1 MEVCESASSIRNI
14 ISLWMKDEGHTIVE
28 IRGSERRG
36 LGLPLDSC
44 YQYIPTNHLDRI
56 RDRAQRAAETAMAEV
71 AMAAAQPA
79 AGTQVASN

>member
-1 MEVCESASSIRNI
+1 M
-14 ISLWMKDEGHTIVE
+14 DEGHSFVE
-28 IRGSERRG
+28 IRGSEMRG